1 MATEE
6 EKDEK
11 DEKEDIEG
19 VERELSPDLDVVD
32 KKLDK
37 KEDGIDNNINHRLRI
52 DKSFVTE

>member
-11 DEKEDIEG
+11 EDLYG
-19 VERELSPDLDVVD
+19 KELSTKEYDPEAEASD

-37 KEDGIDNNINHRLRI
+37 KEDGLSKFNKNR
-52 DKSFVTE
+52 